1 MYPLIRSL
9 FLEDLDD
16 VVKIERACY
25 PFPWTL
31 GIFKECLKAGYAC
44 FGLQLGDDFAG
55 YTICNWG
62 VGESHLLNL
71 CIKPRWQKQGYG
83 KMMLD
88 HSISHSRFLD
98 CHVMFL
104 EVRPSNT
111 DAGNLYR
118 QRGFEEVGKRP
129 AYYQDEKGRE
139 DALVMRLD
147 LLDERRRNV

>member
-9 FLEDLDD
+9 LIEDLYE
-16 VVKIERACY
+16 VTEIEQTCY

-31 GIFKECLKAGYAC
+31 GIFTGCLKAGYAC
-44 FGLQLGDDFAG
+44 FGLQLGDDLAG
-55 YTICNWG
+55 YAVSNWG
-62 VGESHLLNL
+62 VGECHLLNL
-71 CIKPRWQKQGYG
+71 CIHPRWQKQGFG

-88 HSISHSRFLD
+88 HSIGHARSLD

-111 DAGNLYR
+111 DAGYLYR
-118 QRGFEEVGKRP
+118 RRGFTKVGMRP
-129 AYYQDEKGRE
+129 AYYQADEGRE

-147 LLDERRRNV
+147 LLDSQD